1 MQYAINAHQKC
12 LLLEPLL
19 ASPYLVGL
27 VWYALSYFRMC
38 LYQAFFGHAKKT
50 LKTQGKKLM
59 LNLWIRID
67 ILKTA
72 WVASLC
78 EGN

>member
-12 LLLEPLL
+12 LLLEPLW

-27 VWYALSYFRMC
+27 VWYALSCFRMC
-38 LYQAFFGHAKKT
+38 LYQALRKNP
-50 LKTQGKKLM
+50 QNSRKKLM